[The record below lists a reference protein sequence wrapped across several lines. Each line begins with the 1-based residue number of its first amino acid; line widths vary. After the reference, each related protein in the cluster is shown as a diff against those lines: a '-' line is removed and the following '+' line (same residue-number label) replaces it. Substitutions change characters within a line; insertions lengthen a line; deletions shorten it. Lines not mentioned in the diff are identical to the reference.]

1 MIPQYCTAHPVLRI
15 TTRNWQQKIMA
26 AFLAGKLA
34 RDKNGRFGKAWL
46 GKRGGNLWQGR
57 KRKLCK
63 SVEIVE
69 SAKTSVLTFSK
80 CEFPVTGRRVVE
92 LDLLAKELDG
102 GCKSY
107 GKPLRLA
114 DCTQETISGLGSFLY
129 ITCGE
134 ETCGE
139 INVCHTSKVHR
150 ANAGTRWSFPLKR
163 AWWPIFFV
171 T

>member
-1 MIPQYCTAHPVLRI
+1 
-15 TTRNWQQKIMA
+15 MA
-26 AFLAGKLA
+26 AFLAGNLP
-34 RDKNGRFGKAWL
+34 REKNGRFGKACL

-57 KRKLCK
+57 KTKLSE

-69 SAKTSVLTFSK
+69 SAKTSVVSFAK

-102 GCKSY
+102 GCKSC

-129 ITCGE
+129 IACGE
-134 ETCGE
+134 ESCGE

-150 ANAGTRWSFPLKR
+150 TNAGSRGRPVFDINTKL
-163 AWWPIFFV
+163 AAGE
-171 T
+171 

>member
-1 MIPQYCTAHPVLRI
+1 MIPQYCIAHPVLRI
-15 TTRNWQQKIMA
+15 KTRNWQHNIMA
-26 AFLAGKLA
+26 AFLAGKLSQE
-34 RDKNGRFGKAWL
+34 KNGRFGKAWL

-57 KRKLCK
+57 KRKLSE

-69 SAKTSVLTFSK
+69 SAKTSVLSFSK

-102 GCKSY
+102 GCKSC
-107 GKPLRLA
+107 GKPLRLS

-139 INVCHTSKVHR
+139 INVCHTSKVHQV
-150 ANAGTRWSFPLKR
+150 NAGTRGRPVFDINTKL
-163 AWWPIFFV
+163 A
-171 T
+171 TG